1 MYKHLTNIQDI
12 FDWRIVNHRLWHKT
26 RMGNYDIVERDL
38 FSMEILWKSAENDIN
53 DYAIN
58 NNWLVLDTDTNN
70 YTTIFNVKNKEQ
82 YFSFQ
87 NRFAFGEELLNC
99 KYLLGNSRKQ
109 TYSVNLETKKVREYP
124 KEDYLFYVLKDNY
137 VLCENKNRNII
148 SCRDVENNL
157 KLVWLLDISQFGTYY
172 DIIRGECKKKI
183 YNTYLYK
190 DKIIVAISRAV
201 IALDFKTGELI
212 WKLDIN
218 DENPMALLIQD
229 STAYMS
235 VGVHYKVIDLEKG
248 ELVFERKTPEIQ
260 YEDKKLIYN
269 NDNPGSIINWH
280 DNKIW
285 SLFNWDAQ
293 RYLASF
299 TPETLE
305 LQSIQPVPIYDQHRQ
320 PVFDGNRLYVLE
332 DSGTL
337 NIFEKE

>member
-1 MYKHLTNIQDI
+1 MNYFLKSKVEDIYDAQFYNETIYYKSENKGFSLCEASKDNMIEKWDSKSNVIFYAITNDLIIHSSDSIQTK
-12 FDWRIVNHRLWHKT
+12 IVNRFDK
-26 RMGNYDIVERDL
+26 
-38 FSMEILWKSAENDIN
+38 KSVLTIN
-53 DYAIN
+53 R
-58 NNWLVLDTDTNN
+58 
-70 YTTIFNVKNKEQ
+70 
-82 YFSFQ
+82 YFSF
-87 NRFAFGEELLNC
+87 NNNLINDN
-99 KYLLGNSRKQ
+99 YILGNAQK
-109 TYSVNLETKKVREYP
+109 NLYIYNIPNYQETTFT
-124 KEDYLFYVLKDNY
+124 DMDFTFYILKDN
-137 VLCENKNRNII
+137 LAICRNKNRNIL

-183 YNTYLYK
+183 YNTYIYK
-190 DKIIVAISRAV
+190 DKLIVAISRAV

-218 DENPMALLIQD
+218 DENPMTLLIQN

-248 ELVFERKTPEIQ
+248 ELVFERKTSEIQ
-260 YEDKKLIYN
+260 YEGKKLIYN
-269 NDNPGSIINWH
+269 NDNPGAIINWH

-299 TPETLE
+299 APETLE
-305 LQSIQPVPIYDQHRQ
+305 LQSIQPIPIYDQHRQ